1 MCYYNYRKREKRN
14 RKNKLSNQEVEI
26 CCLLKNGLRESWKKK
41 NIIANCR
48 PYIESIDCVVKE
60 TEKAVLL
67 QITFAYTNDII
78 RTRNEWVPKSCTITE
93 EEKKIEEQESER
105 RFEEGCKKYEELL
118 KFAKANLKGIRK
130 GMRKDTIIKKLNDA
144 GIEYVW

>member
-1 MCYYNYRKREKRN
+1 MLFIKEWFERKLE
-14 RKNKLSNQEVEI
+14 E
-26 CCLLKNGLRESWKKK
+26 K

-78 RTRNEWVPKSCTITE
+78 RTRNEWVSKSCTITE

>member
-78 RTRNEWVPKSCTITE
+78 RTRNEWVSKSCTITE

>member
-1 MCYYNYRKREKRN
+1 MM
-14 RKNKLSNQEVEI
+14 KNSLEVFDM
-26 CCLLKNGLRESWKKK
+26 LALF
-41 NIIANCR
+41 
-48 PYIESIDCVVKE
+48 SI
-60 TEKAVLL
+60 TTSLFNMSL
-67 QITFAYTNDII
+67 
-78 RTRNEWVPKSCTITE
+78 NEGH
-93 EEKKIEEQESER
+93 IEEQESER